1 MSGDKYIIGDQHGCY
16 FVTFTV
22 VEWIDIFTRPIYRD
36 ILVAS
41 LNYCIKHKGLVVYGW
56 VIMSNHI
63 HLIIST
69 KTYQENISEIIRDFK
84 KFTSGEIVW
93 AIRSGGESRRE
104 WMLSLMS
111 QEARRSGRAKW
122 FKLWR
127 DDNHAVEIDGIMIGI
142 DERLEYIHNNPVKNG
157 LVENAWEYLYSSA
170 RDYQLERKG
179 MIDIE
184 IA

>member
-1 MSGDKYIIGDQHGCY
+1 MSGDKYIIGDQHGYY

-93 AIRSGGESRRE
+93 AISSDRESRRE

-111 QEARRSGRAKW
+111 QE
-122 FKLWR
+122 
-127 DDNHAVEIDGIMIGI
+127 I
-142 DERLEYIHNNPVKNG
+142 
-157 LVENAWEYLYSSA
+157 
-170 RDYQLERKG
+170 RKG
-179 MIDIE
+179 KMVQ
-184 IA
+184 AMAR

>member
-1 MSGDKYIIGDQHGCY
+1 
-16 FVTFTV
+16 
-22 VEWIDIFTRPIYRD
+22 
-36 ILVAS
+36 
-41 LNYCIKHKGLVVYGW
+41 
-56 VIMSNHI
+56 MSNHI

-111 QEARRSGRAKW
+111 QEAKRSGRAKW

-127 DDNHAVEIDGIMIGI
+127 DDNHAVEIDGIMTGI
-142 DERLEYIHNNPVKNG
+142 DERLEYIQNNPVKNG
-157 LVENAWEYLYSSA
+157 LVENAWEYLNSSA